1 MDRFGQSRRRLRVCA
16 VFESI
21 KISKD
26 RVGLTARYEIGGAG
40 LAERGDRLM
49 PEPEHRLAGAAARL
63 GRARARIVV
72 ITPNF
77 LWISG
82 DEGLRLSELRW
93 TPARSASSLTVAWRV
108 VARRC
113 GSISAA
119 PEAAIWKRMG
129 SSSAATVASI

>member
-63 GRARARIVV
+63 GRAREDR
-72 ITPNF
+72 
-77 LWISG
+77 G
-82 DEGLRLSELRW
+82 DHAQLSLDFG
-93 TPARSASSLTVAWRV
+93 
-108 VARRC
+108 RR
-113 GSISAA
+113 GIAA
-119 PEAAIWKRMG
+119 KR
-129 SSSAATVASI
+129 ATVDAREVGEFANGRVEGGSEAVRINLGCARGSDLDKNGIE